1 MCPRVTPVKL
11 PARVAG
17 GFLYYK
23 VCSVLLKFY
32 VTFRVCLTGRLQS
45 PSTSKSIDFKP
56 KNVPVFASP
65 LHKLG
70 DAPASGEIGR
80 STAGMDAE
88 WPGVAGARNAES
100 DERTH
105 TGALDAE
112 CARVLASVAVDH
124 REVGVYYGST
134 YHGST
139 MALTAMALLTMALP
153 TVAPLTVAPP
163 TITRLTIARSS

>member
-45 PSTSKSIDFKP
+45 PSTSNPRTFRCLP
-56 KNVPVFASP
+56 P
-65 LHKLG
+65 LFTNL
-70 DAPASGEIGR
+70 ATPASGEIGR

-124 REVGVYYGST
+124 REVVVYY
-134 YHGST
+134 
-139 MALTAMALLTMALP
+139 
-153 TVAPLTVAPP
+153 
-163 TITRLTIARSS
+163 SS

>member
-1 MCPRVTPVKL
+1 M
-11 PARVAG
+11 
-17 GFLYYK
+17 
-23 VCSVLLKFY
+23 
-32 VTFRVCLTGRLQS
+32 
-45 PSTSKSIDFKP
+45 
-56 KNVPVFASP
+56 FASP

>member
-45 PSTSKSIDFKP
+45 PSTSKSMTSKRTFRCLP
-56 KNVPVFASP
+56 P
-65 LHKLG
+65 LFTNLATRLQAARSAG
-70 DAPASGEIGR
+70 PPQGWTRSGQAWLVRATPRATSARAQERWTR
-80 STAGMDAE
+80 S
-88 WPGVAGARNAES
+88 
-100 DERTH
+100 
-105 TGALDAE
+105 
-112 CARVLASVAVDH
+112 ARVCSP
-124 REVGVYYGST
+124 RSPST
-134 YHGST
+134 TERSSPHYSSYCHGST
-139 MALTAMALLTMALP
+139 MALIAMALLTMALP